1 MKEVFVCTNHR
12 KFSDQPSYA
21 ARGSELLLDF
31 LKSEVSLRDL
41 DIDVESSVCMGHC
54 DKGPNIKLS
63 AGEFLHG
70 ANRDLVSEF
79 LSKISAQSLKSPGL
93 TD

>member
-41 DIDVESSVCMGHC
+41 DIDVES
-54 DKGPNIKLS
+54 
-63 AGEFLHG
+63 
-70 ANRDLVSEF
+70 
-79 LSKISAQSLKSPGL
+79 
-93 TD
+93 

>member
-1 MKEVFVCTNHR
+1 MKKFFVCTNHR
-12 KFSDQPSYA
+12 KFSDQPSCA

-70 ANRDLVSEF
+70 ANRDLISEF
-79 LSKISAQSLKSPGL
+79 LMKISVQSGKSPGA
-93 TD
+93 D